1 MALRFT
7 ESASVGVKAVMIGAI
22 VLLLLIPLMMLRGL
36 VSERSILR
44 EQAYSRVA
52 EGWGGDIVAG
62 GPLLIIPTQRVV
74 TDDENKTRIVRSD
87 IYLLPS
93 QLDID
98 VSLQLEPEPRYVGIY
113 AVPVYLSHV
122 HLSGQFDFA
131 ALQPLLGQP
140 DVTYLWEQ
148 SRLRLPLSHVR
159 SLREVQQARLA
170 DRDIKLGPAGPGLY
184 RGVES
189 GIDIAELMKT
199 PAARFEFKA
208 VLASNC

>member
-1 MALRFT
+1 MLFRSLRFG
-7 ESASVGVKAVMIGAI
+7 ESAFVGVKAVMIGAI
-22 VLLLLIPLMMLRGL
+22 VLLLLVPLTMLQGL
-36 VSERSILR
+36 VSERSTLR
-44 EQAYSRVA
+44 EQAYTRVA

-62 GPLLIIPTQRVV
+62 GPLLVIPTQRAV
-74 TDDENKTRIVRSD
+74 TGDDNKTRIVRSD

-122 HLSGQFDFA
+122 QMSGQFDFA
-131 ALQPLLGQP
+131 ALQPLLDQP
-140 DVTYLWEQ
+140 GVTYLWEQ

-170 DRDIKLGPAGPGLY
+170 NQDISSDPTVPA
-184 RGVES
+184 S
-189 GIDIAELMKT
+189 IA
-199 PAARFEFKA
+199 A
-208 VLASNC
+208 